1 MLDSQMKL
9 VGQHK
14 RMILVSTRPN
24 QVIKLDSDEPQIWF
38 KTRNHLQVQK
48 LVDVVHTPK
57 KTARDAQV
65 DHINQGTEERHGRRP
80 SCSTALNLMETAFR
94 TPRELP

>member
-57 KTARDAQV
+57 KRLEMRRSTISTKAQKNDTAEGHHAA
-65 DHINQGTEERHGRRP
+65 RH
-80 SCSTALNLMETAFR
+80 
-94 TPRELP
+94 